1 MAPPAKLLGSSP
13 PFVEAL
19 ELLERAAAHEL
30 PVLITGESGTGK
42 EAAARLVHARS
53 TRNRGPFVAVNL
65 AALAPTLVEDELFGH
80 EVGAYTGATAARAG
94 RFRKADGGTLFL
106 DEVGD
111 IPIQARV
118 KLLRALEEK
127 VIEPL
132 GTETAIPVDV
142 RLVAATHR
150 DLGTLATRGTFRS
163 DLLFRLAV
171 VVVALPPLRDRGE
184 DLDVLAKHFASKPIE
199 RLLPCEL
206 DNGAL
211 DALRKHA
218 WPGNVRELENAILRA
233 RALAAG
239 EPLVASSFEFLT
251 EERPDGAKE
260 AARAAL
266 RFGVTVKELEHAMIE
281 EAVRACQGNEAEAAR
296 RLGITRRAV
305 EYRLRRE

>member
-42 EAAARLVHARS
+42 EAAARLVHSRSARS
-53 TRNRGPFVAVNL
+53 RGPFVAVNL

-80 EVGAYTGATAARAG
+80 EVGAYTGATSPRAG

-111 IPIQARV
+111 IPIQAQV

-184 DLDVLAKHFASKPIE
+184 DLDILAKHFASKPVD
-199 RLLPCEL
+199 RLPPCEL

-211 DALRKHA
+211 EALRKHP

-251 EERPDGAKE
+251 AERPDGAKE

-266 RFGVTVKELEHAMIE
+266 RFGVTVRELEHAMIE